1 MYRPSLAKRLTR
13 LEKKLNIRD
22 RHTCAGQ
29 LHKAEERTV
38 EGLRIR
44 DRGSSLHLDAAG
56 RAMTPQQPVAE
67 SPMKWTPRSL
77 GEGSAR
83 KLNVVEKVNIIL

>member
-1 MYRPSLAKRLTR
+1 
-13 LEKKLNIRD
+13 
-22 RHTCAGQ
+22 
-29 LHKAEERTV
+29 
-38 EGLRIR
+38 
-44 DRGSSLHLDAAG
+44 
-56 RAMTPQQPVAE
+56 MTPQQPVAE